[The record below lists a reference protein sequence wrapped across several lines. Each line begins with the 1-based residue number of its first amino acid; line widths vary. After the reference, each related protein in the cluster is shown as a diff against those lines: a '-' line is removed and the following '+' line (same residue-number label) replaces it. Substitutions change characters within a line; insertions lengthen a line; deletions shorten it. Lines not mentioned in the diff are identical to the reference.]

1 MTFPRLERLLVAS
14 FMAYGETIPRRN
26 VGNPRV
32 RVVTR
37 RGPYLSP
44 NPSLR
49 AKSMTMGDRYG
60 MKSVNSPA
68 EKMIEENVL

>member
-1 MTFPRLERLLVAS
+1 
-14 FMAYGETIPRRN
+14 MAYGEAIPRRN
-26 VGNPRV
+26 VGKPRR

-37 RGPYLSP
+37 RGPYLLP

-49 AKSMTMGDRYG
+49 AKSMTVGDMYG

-68 EKMIEENVL
+68 EKMIVENVL